1 MSEPPRPSPVG
12 RLSTSGLFRIAAPL
26 SVTQMIGW
34 GTTFWLPAM
43 LVGPVGRD
51 IGLVPEVVFA
61 AVTVMLLVS
70 AVVAP
75 SIGRLLDRRGA
86 RWPMVAGSLL
96 FALALIVL
104 SQARGA
110 GGYLAAW
117 VLVGIGTPLALT
129 QAAAAAMAQRAGAG
143 ARQAIGMLMLVGG
156 LSSTVFWPLAA
167 WLDAAIGWRGACLA
181 FAALHIL
188 VCLPIH
194 LIALARPARVPS
206 TVDEVIPAAPEPPAL
221 SPAERR
227 HAFVLM
233 ATAFSLTGFVSWGLP
248 LQIVEILKGYGHTTA
263 FAIFAGTLMGPAQV
277 LARLGEMIFGRRL
290 GILMVGVIS
299 ATVMPLAVLL
309 PVLGPQS
316 PLLACAFV
324 VGYGLAAGAMTI
336 VRAVAPLALFG
347 ASTFATMSGWL
358 AVPQS
363 IAFAIAPMVFAAV
376 MRHWG
381 STATLIV
388 AFGAALSALG
398 TAIMLERHFR
408 GRSAV

>member
-1 MSEPPRPSPVG
+1 MSEPPRPQPVG
-12 RLSTSGLFRIAAPL
+12 RLTTAGLLRIAAPL
-26 SVTQMIGW
+26 SLTQMIGW

-43 LVGPVGRD
+43 LVGPVGRE

-75 SIGRLLDRRGA
+75 SVGRLLDRRGA
-86 RWPMVAGSLL
+86 RWPMAAGSCL

-104 SQARGA
+104 SRAQGT
-110 GGYLAAW
+110 GSYLAAW
-117 VLVGIGTPLALT
+117 VLVGIGAPLALT
-129 QAAAAAMAQRAGAG
+129 QAAATAMAQRAGAG

-156 LSSTVFWPLAA
+156 LSSTLFWPLAA
-167 WLDAAIGWRGACLA
+167 WLEATIGWRGACLA
-181 FAALHIL
+181 FAGLHLL

-194 LIALARPARVPS
+194 LIALARPRRLATPVE
-206 TVDEVIPAAPEPPAL
+206 EVIAPAPEPPAL

-248 LQIVEILKGYGHTTA
+248 LQIVEILKGYGHTPA

-277 LARLGEMIFGRRL
+277 LARLGEMVFGRRL

-299 ATVMPLAVLL
+299 ATVMPLAVLM

-324 VGYGLAAGAMTI
+324 MGYGLSAGAMTI

-347 ASTFATMSGWL
+347 AATFATMSGWL

-363 IAFAIAPMVFAAV
+363 IAFAIAPIIFAAV

-381 STATLIV
+381 PTATLVV
-388 AFGAALSALG
+388 AFAAALCALA
-398 TAIMLERHFR
+398 TALMLERHFR
-408 GRSAV
+408 GRTAV

>member
-1 MSEPPRPSPVG
+1 MSEPPRPQPVG
-12 RLSTSGLFRIAAPL
+12 RLTTSGLLRIAAPL
-26 SVTQMIGW
+26 SLTQMIGW

-43 LVGPVGRD
+43 LVGPVGRE

-86 RWPMVAGSLL
+86 RWPMAAGSCL
-96 FALALIVL
+96 FALALIAL
-104 SQARGA
+104 SRAQGT
-110 GGYLAAW
+110 GSYLAAW
-117 VLVGIGTPLALT
+117 VLVGIGAPLALT

-156 LSSTVFWPLAA
+156 LSSTLFWPLAA
-167 WLDAAIGWRGACLA
+167 WLDATIGWRGACLA
-181 FAALHIL
+181 FAALHLL

-194 LIALARPARVPS
+194 LIALARPRRLARS
-206 TVDEVIPAAPEPPAL
+206 VDEVIPAAPEPPAL

-227 HAFVLM
+227 RAFLLM

-277 LARLGEMIFGRRL
+277 LARLGEMVFGRRL

-299 ATVMPLAVLL
+299 ATVMPLAVLM
-309 PVLGPQS
+309 PVLAPQS

-324 VGYGLAAGAMTI
+324 VGYGLSAGAMTI

-347 ASTFATMSGWL
+347 AATFATMSGWL

-363 IAFAIAPMVFAAV
+363 IAFAIAPIIFAAV
-376 MRHWG
+376 MRHG
-381 STATLIV
+381 GPTATLVV
-388 AFGAALSALG
+388 AFAAALCALA
-398 TAIMLERHFR
+398 TALMLERHFR
-408 GRSAV
+408 GRTAV